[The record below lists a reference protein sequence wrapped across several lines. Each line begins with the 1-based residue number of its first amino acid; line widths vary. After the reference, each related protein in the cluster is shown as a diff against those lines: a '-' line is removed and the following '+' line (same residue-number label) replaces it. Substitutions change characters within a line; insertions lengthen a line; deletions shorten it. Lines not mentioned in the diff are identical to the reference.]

1 MAEATDKSPRQRSDS
16 AIEYRIAMS
25 SDSETLG
32 SDISANQCPK
42 AKEAVDFDSNCC
54 GICLLEDDRAIR
66 GWVDSCDHYFCF
78 VCIMEWAKVESR
90 CPMCKRRFST
100 IRRPPKPGVF
110 PSERIVNVPVRDQA
124 YHHFGNVTTGPSD
137 PYAEVDCGICH
148 GTADESF
155 LLICDL
161 CDSAAHTYCVGL
173 GHTVPEGD
181 WFCHDCTVS
190 RAEHANGEI
199 DAVFDD
205 RNNFRNFYRKP
216 SAETH
221 VSICDIVAEPYTR
234 EDERP
239 PSIGSSHPNRPSS
252 PIALNSENFAVNN
265 SSSMSVAR
273 TLLRCRNVNAH
284 IQALRENWNALRSG
298 SMTFSSILGDSGG
311 ESSQKYNVGASC
323 PKQDNNACS
332 YDTEKA
338 WKMMDKAKSI
348 QRACERTGIIHQVSK
363 HPLGKVNVP
372 KEVANVKS
380 SSATNNRQLGNKD
393 FGWHF
398 KHHSLET
405 DNKRYKPQKSEN
417 REQGRVTRT
426 GIPKFTESS
435 LTIHSLVS
443 FDSPSSRK
451 AETSFQVDVHHRNG
465 VRLSQKNLGDSFNAI
480 NEREGY
486 GSLIIPDGPVPRS
499 LDLSHANL
507 KFGASS
513 LCKEDLLHRPKSHVE
528 IESAKNKAR
537 RDDDAKSEIQSLVK
551 LNLKLICKDKQLGVD
566 TFKEVARLATHTILA
581 ACGLEHSKS
590 CVRSFPT
597 SMCTHSEQVQQLHKS
612 TLMPRSC
619 RECFYAYV
627 KDVVNFITVEKMGS
641 TGSCRVL
648 P

>member
-100 IRRPPKPGVF
+100 IRRPPSPVSFLPSALLTCLFAIRAVGESCGSVPTFILLYLWAIGNVCVTIGIVGSYLTFKGVLCI
-110 PSERIVNVPVRDQA
+110 SDALSHA

-348 QRACERTGIIHQVSK
+348 QRACERTGIIHQ
-363 HPLGKVNVP
+363 
-372 KEVANVKS
+372 
-380 SSATNNRQLGNKD
+380 
-393 FGWHF
+393 
-398 KHHSLET
+398 
-405 DNKRYKPQKSEN
+405 KSEN
-417 REQGRVTRT
+417 QEQGRVTRT

-480 NEREGY
+480 NERDGY

-499 LDLSHANL
+499 PDLSHANL

-513 LCKEDLLHRPKSHVE
+513 LCKEDLLHRPKGRVE
-528 IESAKNKAR
+528 IGSAKNKAR

-551 LNLKLICKDKQLGVD
+551 LNLKLISKDKQLGVD

-641 TGSCRVL
+641 TGSCRSYVRF
-648 P
+648 

>member
-1 MAEATDKSPRQRSDS
+1 M
-16 AIEYRIAMS
+16 
-25 SDSETLG
+25 
-32 SDISANQCPK
+32 PK

-110 PSERIVNVPVRDQA
+110 PSERIVNVPVRDQGSWESCGSVPTFILLYLWAIGNA

-173 GHTVPEGD
+173 GHTVPE
-181 WFCHDCTVS
+181 
-190 RAEHANGEI
+190 
-199 DAVFDD
+199 
-205 RNNFRNFYRKP
+205 
-216 SAETH
+216 
-221 VSICDIVAEPYTR
+221 EPYTR

-348 QRACERTGIIHQVSK
+348 QRACERTGIIHQISD
-363 HPLGKVNVP
+363 GI
-372 KEVANVKS
+372 S
-380 SSATNNRQLGNKD
+380 SIILLKQITKDTNLR
-393 FGWHF
+393 
-398 KHHSLET
+398 
-405 DNKRYKPQKSEN
+405 
-417 REQGRVTRT
+417 
-426 GIPKFTESS
+426 
-435 LTIHSLVS
+435 
-443 FDSPSSRK
+443 SRK
-451 AETSFQVDVHHRNG
+451 IKSKESRDSFQVDVHHRTG
-465 VRLSQKNLGDSFNAI
+465 VRPSQKNLVDSFNAI
-480 NEREGY
+480 NERDGY

-499 LDLSHANL
+499 PDLSHANL

-513 LCKEDLLHRPKSHVE
+513 LCKEDLLHRPK
-528 IESAKNKAR
+528 
-537 RDDDAKSEIQSLVK
+537 
-551 LNLKLICKDKQLGVD
+551 GVD